1 MKCFFTLLL
10 SILSFHLFA
19 QDDMLNDLMKTQDTS
34 TSLLPNKM
42 LFTQRI
48 FWGEHGL
55 MRGVHPLTPI
65 NREKELK
72 LRRGMLVT
80 HQVLG
85 FVTLGG
91 MVAQGVVGAKLYN
104 ASGRSAGNL
113 RNIHEGLG
121 AAVNLTY
128 STTAFMSL
136 FTPPPLIN
144 RDRKISSIRIHKWL
158 AVIHMS
164 GMIATNVLAG
174 MIQDSPNRN
183 QLRYLHRA
191 AAYTTFA
198 SFGAA
203 VIAIKF

>member
-1 MKCFFTLLL
+1 MKCLFTILL
-10 SILSFHLFA
+10 SILSFHLLA

-55 MRGVHPLTPI
+55 LRGAYPLTPI

-91 MVAQGVVGAKLYN
+91 MVAQGIVGAKLYN
-104 ASGRSAGNL
+104 ASGSNYGNL

-144 RDRKISSIRIHKWL
+144 RDRKVSSIRIHKWL
-158 AVIHMS
+158 AVVHMS

-174 MIQDSPNRN
+174 LVEQHPE
-183 QLRYLHRA
+183 LKPYHRA

>member
-1 MKCFFTLLL
+1 MKILFSLLFTICTFQLL
-10 SILSFHLFA
+10 A
-19 QDDMLNDLMKTQDTS
+19 QDDLLGDLMKTQDTT
-34 TSLLPNKM
+34 TSLLPQKM

-48 FWGEHGL
+48 FWGEKGL
-55 MRGVHPLTPI
+55 LRPISPLNAT
-65 NREKELK
+65 NRSKELK

-80 HQVLG
+80 HQILG
-85 FVTLGG
+85 FATLGG
-91 MVAQGVVGAKLYN
+91 MIGQGIVGARLYN
-104 ASGRSAGNL
+104 ASGSNYRNL
-113 RNIHEGLG
+113 KNIHEGLG

-144 RDRKISSIRIHKWL
+144 RDKKLSSIRIHKWL

-174 MIQDSPNRN
+174 TQYKS
-183 QLRYLHRA
+183 LHRA

>member
-1 MKCFFTLLL
+1 MKIFLSVLFTICTFQL
-10 SILSFHLFA
+10 IA
-19 QDDMLNDLMKTQDTS
+19 QDDLLGDLMKTQDTT
-34 TSLLPNKM
+34 TSLLPEKM

-48 FWGEHGL
+48 FWGEKGL
-55 MRGVHPLTPI
+55 LRPISPLNAV
-65 NREKELK
+65 NRSKELK

-80 HQVLG
+80 HQILG

-91 MVAQGVVGAKLYN
+91 MIGQGIVGSQLYKQG
-104 ASGRSAGNL
+104 GRNL
-113 RNIHEGLG
+113 KELHEGLG
-121 AAVNLTY
+121 AAVNVTY

-144 RDRKISSIRIHKWL
+144 RDKKLSSIRIHKWL

-174 MIQDSPNRN
+174 TQYKS
-183 QLRYLHRA
+183 LHRA

>member
-1 MKCFFTLLL
+1 MKILF
-10 SILSFHLFA
+10 SILFSLCTFQLLA
-19 QDDMLNDLMKTQDTS
+19 QDDLLGDLMKTQDTT
-34 TSLLPNKM
+34 TSLLPQKM

-48 FWGEHGL
+48 FWGEKGL
-55 MRGVHPLTPI
+55 LRPISPLTAA
-65 NREKELK
+65 NRSKELK

-80 HQVLG
+80 HQILG
-85 FVTLGG
+85 FATLGG
-91 MVAQGVVGAKLYN
+91 MIGQGIVGAKLYN
-104 ASGRSAGNL
+104 ASGSNYRNL
-113 RNIHEGLG
+113 KNIHEGLG

-144 RDRKISSIRIHKWL
+144 RDKKLSSIRIHKWL

-164 GMIATNVLAG
+164 GMIATNFLAG
-174 MIQDSPNRN
+174 TQHKS
-183 QLRYLHRA
+183 LHRA